1 MLLLIMKYFLLVVI
15 LFLIAFNA
23 IAKVEVWLCNSKH
36 GIDVFK
42 IDITEPYDISQR
54 INRSWKKFLTS
65 EQKTEVADV
74 VYEPQN
80 QLIKIIYNFEI
91 DKKEIIFNLES
102 RELIIKYKDK
112 NKLNSKWSCELK

>member
-1 MLLLIMKYFLLVVI
+1 MIYKYDLIVVLGYNWNKLFESIVII

-42 IDITEPYDISQR
+42 IDITEPHNISQR
-54 INRSWKKFLTS
+54 KNRSWKKFLTS
-65 EQKTEVADV
+65 EQITEVADV

-80 QLIKIIYNFEI
+80 QLIKII
-91 DKKEIIFNLES
+91 LEV
-102 RELIIKYKDK
+102 L
-112 NKLNSKWSCELK
+112 